1 MAAPEAVSFPVFGD
15 LHLGYDSEAWENAA
29 GALRDAISLGP
40 DFLLYTGD
48 LINLSPEHWGLFR
61 RLQTINPGLSLRAS
75 RGNADAAAG
84 DDKVWLR
91 EIGHRLRSVLDVG
104 HVRVLVLGGVSD
116 DHELP
121 LGPSA
126 GEWLRANAAAR
137 PDAVVVVLSHAPLKN
152 TTFWSCDNAESGCL
166 ASQLDPTNPPYH
178 LYLLQ
183 SAEIAEALAESP
195 NVALFVSGHVHNDH
209 RLRCDHGYG
218 PSCVR
223 DGVVH
228 MVTAN
233 LGGWRDTGVDRQEY
247 RWFDITQT
255 AIRARVRD
263 FVGAVWIDELE
274 ETYPLR
280 PR

>member
-91 EIGHRLRSVLDVG
+91 EIGHPLRSVLDVG

-209 RLRCDHGYG
+209 RLRCDHGMVHPASVTVWCTWSPPTWAAG
-218 PSCVR
+218 GTRAWIGRSI
-223 DGVVH
+223 DGS
-228 MVTAN
+228 
-233 LGGWRDTGVDRQEY
+233 
-247 RWFDITQT
+247 IS
-255 AIRARVRD
+255 
-263 FVGAVWIDELE
+263 
-274 ETYPLR
+274 LR
-280 PR
+280 PPSALGCVTLWVPCGSTNWKRPIR